1 MLDLILKI
9 LYMTLGA
16 IISGFIFSKLD
27 KKYNLVTKLN
37 IKLKLK
43 KEWQPFIYTSMG
55 LLVLFV
61 IGILC
66 MNVIKLPDAV
76 YYFLCGIILGISL
89 YMSNK
94 TSLSKAKRR

>member
-1 MLDLILKI
+1 MSDLLLKI

-16 IISGFIFSKLD
+16 LISGFIFSKLD
-27 KKYNLVTKLN
+27 KKYNIVSKLN
-37 IKLKLK
+37 IKLNLK
-43 KEWQPFIYTSMG
+43 KEWQPFAYTCMG
-55 LLVLFV
+55 LLVLLV

-66 MNVIKLPDAV
+66 IYVIKMHDAV
-76 YYFLCGIILGISL
+76 YYCLCGIILGISL